1 MASIG
6 RRRLL
11 HGAAAAT
18 AALALRAPV
27 FAQVADAARTAMTG
41 TATAFLAALPADG
54 RRRAVFAF
62 DDRERLNW
70 GTSRDAARAS
80 PSRRSAAA

>member
-27 FAQVADAARTAMTG
+27 FAQVADAARTAMAG
-41 TATAFLAALPADG
+41 AATAFLAALPADG
-54 RRRAVFAF
+54 RQRA
-62 DDRERLNW
+62 
-70 GTSRDAARAS
+70 
-80 PSRRSAAA
+80 